1 MVINTSEYISCFGF
15 LRGTFFLAARAARL
29 YPSGKIVPAT
39 VPGSDIQLL
48 VRLGTPDIMVFND
61 LYHGKEQDW
70 KFEVAPETIMD
81 AGAYT
86 GLSTA
91 YFAARYPGAKIIA
104 IEPSEDNFALLLR
117 NVSKLE
123 NVHAI
128 NAALWS
134 EPGSLVLTD
143 PGRDYWGFVVQESDT
158 DAGPDQNNA
167 LVPTSKVDALTVSD
181 LMSDYEVDRVN
192 LLKLD
197 IEGSEKEVFSNAR
210 PWIDRVDAISI
221 ELHDRFKPGCARAF
235 FGAVTDF
242 PTELRR
248 GEKILVIR
256 DGSPLGL
263 VSEHLTDP
271 CGEYATVWPG
281 SCQPVEPAVH
291 RPLQATARQ
300 VEQHRRRQRGGG
312 HRRRRVELEH
322 LGGQQHQSRVRQ
334 RQQPGYQCV
343 PHIVQATAGPLRE
356 RYGST
361 LPATG
366 VRAAS

>member
-1 MVINTSEYISCFGF
+1 MAEFSRVSRLRGLLGNSWQSLNNMVINTSEYISCFGF

-192 LLKLD
+192 LL
-197 IEGSEKEVFSNAR
+197 
-210 PWIDRVDAISI
+210 
-221 ELHDRFKPGCARAF
+221 
-235 FGAVTDF
+235 
-242 PTELRR
+242 
-248 GEKILVIR
+248 
-256 DGSPLGL
+256 
-263 VSEHLTDP
+263 
-271 CGEYATVWPG
+271 G
-281 SCQPVEPAVH
+281 SCQAVEPPVH

-300 VEQHRRRQRGGG
+300 VEQHRRRQRSGGY
-312 HRRRRVELEH
+312 RRRRVELNTWVA
-322 LGGQQHQSRVRQ
+322 SRTSPAYAT
-334 RQQPGYQCV
+334 RQQSGHQRV
-343 PHIVQATAGPLRE
+343 PHIVQTTAGPFRE
-356 RYGST
+356 RYGS

>member
-1 MVINTSEYISCFGF
+1 MNILRGRLGGTWQSINGIVGTASEYISCFGI
-15 LRGTFFLAARAARL
+15 LRGIFFLAARKARL
-29 YPSGKIVPAT
+29 YPSGKTVLAT

-48 VRLGTPDIMVFND
+48 VRLGTPDITVFNEI
-61 LYHGKEQDW
+61 YYGKEHDW
-70 KFEVAPETIMD
+70 DFEVAPETIMD

-91 YFAARYPGAKIIA
+91 YFAVRYPGAKIIA
-104 IEPSEDNFALLLR
+104 IEPSEDNFALLVR
-117 NVSKLE
+117 NVSQLE

-143 PGRDYWGFVVQESDT
+143 PGRDYWGLTVQESDT
-158 DAGPDQNNA
+158 STSADQA
-167 LVPTSKVDALTVSD
+167 DSLVSSSKVDALTISD

-221 ELHDRFKPGCARAF
+221 ELHDRFKPGCTRAF

-242 PTELRR
+242 PIELRR

-256 DGSPLGL
+256 DDSPLG
-263 VSEHLTDP
+263 VVIEPLTET
-271 CGEYATVWPG
+271 GA
-281 SCQPVEPAVH
+281 EPRSV
-291 RPLQATARQ
+291 QIARI
-300 VEQHRRRQRGGG
+300 R
-312 HRRRRVELEH
+312 
-322 LGGQQHQSRVRQ
+322 
-334 RQQPGYQCV
+334 
-343 PHIVQATAGPLRE
+343 GPLRLAPA
-356 RYGST
+356 GHVSVPGGPPTQPVQPST
-361 LPATG
+361 ELVGAQLPPEFWQIQFVPTSPTAP
-366 VRAAS
+366 APASL